1 MENKIKKTTTKK
13 MISECKAAF
22 KKICDSNKFDKT
34 FFDQAF
40 GEFENKVNFLLSNSV
55 DMKKDNS
62 SKMVGC
68 IINTGSSGSPINN
81 AYVHQKGASQKS
93 DVRTGKAP

>member
-1 MENKIKKTTTKK
+1 
-13 MISECKAAF
+13 MISECKSAF

-40 GEFENKVNFLLSNSV
+40 GEFENKVNFLLSNTPEV
-55 DMKKDNS
+55 VLTNK
-62 SKMVGC
+62 SKMSNC
-68 IINTGSSGSPINN
+68 IINTGSSGSAVNN